1 MVNIQKITLH
11 AILVILQNRWL
22 EIFFLSNRLTDAELE
37 PNGKTSDFINWEH
50 ILDNIYLIANKKT
63 ICLEV
68 M

>member
-11 AILVILQNRWL
+11 AIMVIQQNRWL
-22 EIFFLSNRLTDAELE
+22 EKFFLSSRLTDAELE
-37 PNGKTSDFINWEH
+37 PNGKTSDFKNWEF
-50 ILDNIYLIANKKT
+50 ILDKIYLIANKKT